1 MKLIIESTS
10 KVVELELPLSMSNP
24 RGAVVPA
31 RIWEGQTDTGIRVH
45 CYITR
50 VAVGNEQDQSQFEAE
65 LRECRAPSPAVAA
78 IPLRLI
84 L

>member
-10 KVVELELPLSMSNP
+10 KIVEVN
-24 RGAVVPA
+24 GVPA
-31 RIWEGQTDTGIRVH
+31 RIWEGITSTAIPVH
-45 CYITR
+45 CYIAR
-50 VAVGNEQDQSQFEAE
+50 VAVKEGMDPAVYAQFENE
-65 LRECRAPSPAVAA
+65 LKETKAPSPEIQA

>member
-1 MKLIIESTS
+1 MKLIIESTT
-10 KVVELELPLSMSNP
+10 KCVDLVVD
-24 RGAVVPA
+24 GKIVPA
-31 RIWEGQTDTGIRVH
+31 RIWEGHTESGIPVH

-50 VAVGNEQDQSQFEAE
+50 VAVDQDQNHAQFEAE
-65 LRECRAPSPAVAA
+65 LRECRTPSAEIQA

>member
-1 MKLIIESTS
+1 MKLIIESTT
-10 KVVELELPLSMSNP
+10 KIVQIEVA
-24 RGAVVPA
+24 GAQVPA
-31 RIWEGQTDTGIRVH
+31 RIWEGHTEGGIPVH

-50 VAVGNEQDQSQFEAE
+50 VAVDPHQNIAQFEAE
-65 LRECRAPSPAVAA
+65 LRECRTPSAEVQA